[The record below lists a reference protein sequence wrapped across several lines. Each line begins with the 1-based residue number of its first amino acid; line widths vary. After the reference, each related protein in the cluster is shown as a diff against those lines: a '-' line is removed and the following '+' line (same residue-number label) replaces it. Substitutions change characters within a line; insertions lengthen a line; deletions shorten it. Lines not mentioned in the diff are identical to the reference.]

1 MVSRAIHRSILG
13 KRRLTFLEIIIM
25 ARGVNKA
32 IIVGT
37 LGKDPDTRYTQG
49 GNAIVNASVATN
61 ESWRDKNTGNQVEK
75 TEWHRIVIFGKLAE
89 IAAQYLKKGQQVYF
103 EGKIQ
108 TRKWQDQ
115 SGQDRYSTEIVANEM
130 QMLGSKPPGTQ
141 TNTGQ
146 IDMPAKTPAG
156 NQTDS
161 QFDDI
166 PDSQFDDIPF

>member
-1 MVSRAIHRSILG
+1 
-13 KRRLTFLEIIIM
+13 M

-37 LGKDPDTRYTQG
+37 CGKAPDIKHTNAG
-49 GNAIVNASVATN
+49 GTIVNVSVATN
-61 ESWRDKNTGNQVEK
+61 ESWKDKTTGENIER

-130 QMLGSKPPGTQ
+130 QMLGGKPSGTKQ
-141 TNTGQ
+141 NTGQ

-166 PDSQFDDIPF
+166 PF